1 MGAYNQMRYAISHTV
16 KRFALG
22 GSAVT
27 VLLGL
32 ALNALAQQDAIYS
45 QYMFNEVVVNPAT
58 AGLEDQASAVLLVK
72 RQWENMPGAP
82 MGQSFSMD
90 GPLKDRV
97 GIGLHFVAD
106 QFGPNRNTGV
116 FGSVAYKLDIGKNKL
131 ALGFRGGI
139 KSYTINWAEIEYASG
154 RKGWVAYNH
163 NTVAA
168 TMGLGARFYTENF
181 YAGMVLNNLA
191 EPSLNLQ
198 KEGIDQ
204 YGVLYQTVTLSAGHD
219 FRLND
224 KMGLATSVL
233 MKFGEYPVGDFRFN
247 VNFLYLQKYWIGL
260 GLTEAGGNIL
270 LGAKIG
276 ESVMVGLAFNG
287 SPPDVGSSL
296 GTSQELIFGY
306 YMPSKKAG
314 VKLHLVDENG
324 SVLMIAENGKDGVFY
339 FDKLPDQPSYLFKLE
354 SDDADL
360 LNMTRA
366 VEVSYKNPSGEVKVI
381 NVAKDRDQFFRYVP
395 LPPIVIEELYALNA
409 DGDTVG
415 VALKNA
421 GGYFV
426 FEYLPNDP
434 ELIFMQSDDI
444 EDTDMLLTVL
454 INDKETTLTKGEDKF
469 FRFEELPIDVVTLY
483 LLGPNGDTLSSGGL
497 NEDGFFVFE
506 KLPIDQSYIFV
517 LEARDLDLIDEVQI
531 LQIDKNGKKA
541 IKTLTKGDDKLFRY
555 QYLDHQETRL
565 YLIDD
570 QGDTLMSTLRNSDG
584 FFVFRELP
592 LDQNILFMLDGEE
605 VGMIDDILVLN
616 KDKEG
621 KETLITAVKQSDVL
635 FRYESLPSNAAS
647 IPGMLEEDEVAFIMN
662 TRDERILRTTYQSL
676 KFNTGEAI
684 IALDS
689 YVYLEALSKMLM
701 LNTDWRIIL
710 SGFTDDVGT
719 DHYNLLLS
727 KRRAETVKRALVKRE
742 VPVKQVRVKFYGE
755 SHPVAP
761 NDTEEGRQKNRRVE
775 MRIVKVKKD

>member
-1 MGAYNQMRYAISHTV
+1 MRYAISHTV

-260 GLTEAGGNIL
+260 GLTEVGGQH
-270 LGAKIG
+270 
-276 ESVMVGLAFNG
+276 
-287 SPPDVGSSL
+287 PP
-296 GTSQELIFGY
+296 
-306 YMPSKKAG
+306 
-314 VKLHLVDENG
+314 
-324 SVLMIAENGKDGVFY
+324 
-339 FDKLPDQPSYLFKLE
+339 
-354 SDDADL
+354 
-360 LNMTRA
+360 
-366 VEVSYKNPSGEVKVI
+366 
-381 NVAKDRDQFFRYVP
+381 
-395 LPPIVIEELYALNA
+395 
-409 DGDTVG
+409 
-415 VALKNA
+415 
-421 GGYFV
+421 
-426 FEYLPNDP
+426 
-434 ELIFMQSDDI
+434 
-444 EDTDMLLTVL
+444 
-454 INDKETTLTKGEDKF
+454 
-469 FRFEELPIDVVTLY
+469 
-483 LLGPNGDTLSSGGL
+483 
-497 NEDGFFVFE
+497 
-506 KLPIDQSYIFV
+506 
-517 LEARDLDLIDEVQI
+517 
-531 LQIDKNGKKA
+531 
-541 IKTLTKGDDKLFRY
+541 
-555 QYLDHQETRL
+555 
-565 YLIDD
+565 
-570 QGDTLMSTLRNSDG
+570 
-584 FFVFRELP
+584 
-592 LDQNILFMLDGEE
+592 
-605 VGMIDDILVLN
+605 
-616 KDKEG
+616 
-621 KETLITAVKQSDVL
+621 
-635 FRYESLPSNAAS
+635 
-647 IPGMLEEDEVAFIMN
+647 
-662 TRDERILRTTYQSL
+662 
-676 KFNTGEAI
+676 
-684 IALDS
+684 
-689 YVYLEALSKMLM
+689 
-701 LNTDWRIIL
+701 WR
-710 SGFTDDVGT
+710 
-719 DHYNLLLS
+719 
-727 KRRAETVKRALVKRE
+727 
-742 VPVKQVRVKFYGE
+742 
-755 SHPVAP
+755 
-761 NDTEEGRQKNRRVE
+761 
-775 MRIVKVKKD
+775 